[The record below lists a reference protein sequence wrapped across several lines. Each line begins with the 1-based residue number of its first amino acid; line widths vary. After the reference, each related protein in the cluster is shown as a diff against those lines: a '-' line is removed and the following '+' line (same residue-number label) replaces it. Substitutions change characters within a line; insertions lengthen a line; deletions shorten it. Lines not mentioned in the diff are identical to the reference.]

1 MNKNYQITDIK
12 VRKNNPNKIQLYLD
26 YELFAEIDYNLV
38 RDLELFVGKTL
49 SKPTLEIIEQNS
61 KLSKAK
67 NEAIRFLSYR
77 SRSEWEVEKKLQ
89 EKKYQPDIIKRV
101 ICWLK
106 DDNLINDH
114 IFAKQ
119 WARYLID
126 KKPAGELKLRNELYK
141 KGIDKEIINNVLSS
155 IFEQD
160 EDELSLAHQL
170 IKKRLS
176 SLQSKNMK
184 LEPRRIISLLKSQGF
199 SNSVIQT
206 VYNEYIDNEN
216 IEV

>member
-12 VRKNNPNKIQLYLD
+12 VRKNNLNKIQLYLD
-26 YELFAEIDYNLV
+26 YELFAEIDYDV
-38 RDLELFVGKTL
+38 VKDLDLFVGKTIL
-49 SKPTLEIIEQNS
+49 EPTLEIIEQNS

-77 SRSEWEVEKKLQ
+77 PRSEWEVEKKLQ
-89 EKKYQPDIIKRV
+89 EKKYQSEIIKKV
-101 ICWLK
+101 ISWLK
-106 DDNLINDH
+106 NNNHINDY

-119 WARYLID
+119 WTRYLID
-126 KKPAGELKLRNELYK
+126 KKPAGKLKLRNELYK
-141 KGIDKEIINNVLSS
+141 KGIDKEIINNVLAS

-160 EDELSLAHQL
+160 EDELSFAHQL
-170 IKKRLS
+170 IKKKLS
-176 SLQSKNMK
+176 SLQSKNLK
-184 LEPRRIISLLKSQGF
+184 LKLPRIINILKSQGF

>member
-1 MNKNYQITDIK
+1 
-12 VRKNNPNKIQLYLD
+12 
-26 YELFAEIDYNLV
+26 
-38 RDLELFVGKTL
+38 
-49 SKPTLEIIEQNS
+49 
-61 KLSKAK
+61 
-67 NEAIRFLSYR
+67 
-77 SRSEWEVEKKLQ
+77 
-89 EKKYQPDIIKRV
+89 
-101 ICWLK
+101 LK